1 LCGKKQSDLAF
12 TDTAAVTAER
22 AFYKIT
28 SEIKD
33 IKYIA
38 P

>member
-1 LCGKKQSDLAF
+1 LEVCGVKKQSDLAF
-12 TDTAAVTAER
+12 RDIASVTVER

-33 IKYIA
+33 IK
-38 P
+38 